1 MHLSSIAQRSRAR
14 IPLAGLGLAWL
25 GLALACKGSI
35 VAPAQSLI
43 VLRSANDI
51 ISLNGSTTI
60 TAFVGDASG
69 NPVQDG
75 TVLNFQTTL
84 GTVQPSQTR
93 TNKGQATTTLGNAR
107 QAGTAAVTASSGDIA
122 SQPIT
127 VTVINPIGVAIT
139 PSPTSAAVNTVV
151 TFTATVTPAADR
163 PAIDHF
169 TWDFGD
175 STTATTSTGTTSHVY
190 ATTGTMVVR
199 VTASVVDGSTSVG
212 QIEIIIS
219 SS

>member
-1 MHLSSIAQRSRAR
+1 MHLPSIHPSRAR
-14 IPLAGLGLAWL
+14 IPLVGLGLIWL
-25 GLALACKGSI
+25 ALALACKGSV
-35 VAPAQSLI
+35 VAPAQSSI
-43 VLRSANDI
+43 TLRTANDV

-93 TNKGQATTTLGNAR
+93 TNKGQATTTLGGAR
-107 QAGTAAVTASSGDIA
+107 QAGSATVTASSGDIV

-127 VTVINPIGVAIT
+127 VTVINPIGVTIT
-139 PSPTSAAVNTVV
+139 PSPTTATVNTVV
-151 TFTATVTPAADR
+151 TFTATVAPAADR

-175 STTATTSTGTTSHVY
+175 SKTATTSTGTTSHVY
-190 ATTGTMVVR
+190 ATAGTMVVK
-199 VTASVVDGSTSVG
+199 VTASVVDGSTAVG

-219 SS
+219 S